1 MEENELLQNELLA
14 GEVPEKEEEPT
25 YNVIYS
31 PGTSTGLFDPRTGTE
46 DRTGDAEYNGE
57 MRVEQLTES
66 QIKER
71 WDSDTFLQDQF
82 GDFENYMGYVAE
94 SSDAFAET
102 NWWESKG
109 IDNRTETEKLREE
122 DDLGRGDTQIDTAYD
137 QKQLDD
143 NARKSGYRQWLM
155 SDENQALMQ
164 KYGVSDTVMN
174 DKGDKYIWM
183 GNGYTLVDE
192 ADEME
197 FSDWAKTGI
206 IVATSIAI
214 GNAAGVAAAGTG
226 AASMPGWM
234 VGAIKGGVGS
244 VVSQGLTTGSID
256 PSSLFQSV
264 LLGGVGGLVG
274 DLANMDGSI
283 FSDTTGLT
291 GKADEIVSGLSDM
304 LKIPYDEALQIA
316 DGIATGLIVGDDITS
331 IVLNAAGK
339 YAQGEIMD
347 VLQGAYGD
355 TVQVADWF
363 KDGASNIPI
372 EALEPFVGGAIQTAI
387 NGGADSTDALRMIW
401 DYHQAGGDLDFILP
415 PGVDMPEGGALDWL
429 NAQLPDVTIN
439 WNSPEFEV
447 TYEEGVEE
455 DEKDKVTVD
464 IPGVDVDIDVDIP
477 EVKCP
482 TGERWSTD
490 LSKCIPDIEL
500 PEVPEVVC
508 PTGERWST
516 NLSKCVPD
524 VKIPEVPDVVECVEG
539 FEWSDILN
547 KCVEIPEIPDVVECV
562 EGFEWSD
569 VFNKCVEIPEL
580 PDAVEC
586 MEGWQWDD
594 LLGKCVEIPDVPEV
608 PDVVECVE
616 GFEWSDILN
625 KCVEIEGPEDTED
638 KDVDVDVDVDG
649 VDVPDVPSVKG
660 GSSPSYEQTP
670 QGLFD
675 YINISPQQAAQ
686 LTPYVDYVQKAR
698 GMLS

>member
-14 GEVPEKEEEPT
+14 GDLPEAEEERT
-25 YNVIYS
+25 YNIIYS

-46 DRTGDAEYNGE
+46 DRTGDAEYSGE

-143 NARKSGYRQWLM
+143 NARRSGYQQWLM

-214 GNAAGVAAAGTG
+214 GNAAGALAAGTG
-226 AASMPGWM
+226 ASTMPGWM

-274 DLANMDGSI
+274 DLADMDASI
-283 FSDTTGLT
+283 FDDATNIT

-304 LKIPYDEALQIA
+304 LKIPYDEALKIA
-316 DGIATGLIVGDDITS
+316 EGVTTGLIVGDDITS
-331 IVLNAAGK
+331 IVANAVGN

-372 EALEPFVGGAIQTAI
+372 EALEPFVEGAINAAI
-387 NGGADSTDALRMIW
+387 NGADSEDALRMIW

-415 PGVDMPEGGALDWL
+415 PGVDMPAGGPLEWL
-429 NAQLPDVTIN
+429 NAQLPDVTVD
-439 WNSPEFEV
+439 WDAPEFDIK
-447 TYEEGVEE
+447 YEEGLGEAEGFEE
-455 DEKDKVTVD
+455 EERDKITVG
-464 IPGVDVDIDVDIP
+464 IPG
-477 EVKCP
+477 
-482 TGERWSTD
+482 
-490 LSKCIPDIEL
+490 PDIEL
-500 PEVPEVVC
+500 PTIDLPNVTINKGEEWAVNTDEEGNTDITWAPVEPPAWVEEIPGVSINKGDKWDATTDEDGNLNITWAPIPLPELNGPEV
-508 PTGERWST
+508 
-516 NLSKCVPD
+516 
-524 VKIPEVPDVVECVEG
+524 PEVPDV
-539 FEWSDILN
+539 
-547 KCVEIPEIPDVVECV
+547 
-562 EGFEWSD
+562 
-569 VFNKCVEIPEL
+569 
-580 PDAVEC
+580 VEC

-594 LLGKCVEIPDVPEV
+594 LLGQCVKIPEV
-608 PDVVECVE
+608 PDVVECME
-616 GFEWSDILN
+616 GWQWDDITK
-625 KCVEIEGPEDTED
+625 KCVKLPEFESEDNEDTDTDTDIEGPD
-638 KDVDVDVDVDG
+638 
-649 VDVPDVPSVKG
+649 VDVPDISL
-660 GSSPSYEQTP
+660 GSGEPTEFSQDP

-675 YINISPQQAAQ
+675 YININPQQAAQ
-686 LTPYVDYVQKAR
+686 LTPYVDYVQQAR